1 MIVNLRNASDWLKQI
16 FLAARLIRSATLKVL
31 FIFGKWHVLSMKFL
45 RSLLRFHYEDFITAV
60 AS

>member
-31 FIFGKWHVLSMKFL
+31 NSNEI
-45 RSLLRFHYEDFITAV
+45 
-60 AS
+60 